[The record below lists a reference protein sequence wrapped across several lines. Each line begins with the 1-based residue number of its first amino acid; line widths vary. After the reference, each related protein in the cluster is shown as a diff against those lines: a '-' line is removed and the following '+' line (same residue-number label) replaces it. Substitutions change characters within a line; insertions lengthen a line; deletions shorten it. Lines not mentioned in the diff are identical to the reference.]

1 MKNVKAKI
9 FDNTKYQIE
18 FFRIFLNE
26 SNKKWFNSISEI
38 AKNVN
43 IPQPELSNIFSW
55 KKWLIEEKFNQLMGW
70 LWFTDKDVK
79 EIERKAKENL
89 YRREYWKE
97 INNNSEEI
105 EKFKKMTREEQ
116 REYFLWQMALSV
128 NWKNREAFIADV
140 DKTIDFFLEK
150 YK

>member
-1 MKNVKAKI
+1 
-9 FDNTKYQIE
+9 
-18 FFRIFLNE
+18 
-26 SNKKWFNSISEI
+26 
-38 AKNVN
+38 
-43 IPQPELSNIFSW
+43 
-55 KKWLIEEKFNQLMGW
+55 MGW

-140 DKTIDFFLEK
+140 YKTIDFFLEK

>member
-1 MKNVKAKI
+1 MTIDPKIIRIQYIVNSINSELEKRKITKTELAERIWITQPAVTPFLTMKRMWTDDYYEKIMKWFLTESEIKKI
-9 FDNTKYQIE
+9 FQKADEELYKY
-18 FFRIFLNE
+18 
-26 SNKKWFNSISEI
+26 K
-38 AKNVN
+38 
-43 IPQPELSNIFSW
+43 
-55 KKWLIEEKFNQLMGW
+55 
-70 LWFTDKDVK
+70 
-79 EIERKAKENL
+79 
-89 YRREYWKE
+89 YWKE

>member
-1 MKNVKAKI
+1 MITEKEAQFKKASYIVNKI
-9 FDNTKYQIE
+9 NRKIAEKKITQEDFWKMIWVTQASINQYLNLSKIYSSEKYYIRMLE
-18 FFRIFLNE
+18 ALN
-26 SNKKWFNSISEI
+26 FSE
-38 AKNVN
+38 
-43 IPQPELSNIFSW
+43 
-55 KKWLIEEKFNQLMGW
+55 
-70 LWFTDKDVK
+70 
-79 EIERKAKENL
+79 R
-89 YRREYWKE
+89 E
-97 INNNSEEI
+97 INEIMIEARKIKNNAENWLEDNENEEI

>member
-1 MKNVKAKI
+1 MITEKEAQFKKASYIVNKI
-9 FDNTKYQIE
+9 NRKIAEKKITQEEFWKMIWVTQASINQYLNLSKIYSSEKYYIRMLE
-18 FFRIFLNE
+18 ALN
-26 SNKKWFNSISEI
+26 FSE
-38 AKNVN
+38 
-43 IPQPELSNIFSW
+43 
-55 KKWLIEEKFNQLMGW
+55 
-70 LWFTDKDVK
+70 
-79 EIERKAKENL
+79 
-89 YRREYWKE
+89 KE
-97 INNNSEEI
+97 INDIMLEARKIKNNAENWEINENDEI